1 MKKIITIIVS
11 IVAVIALAGGLTFSY
26 FSTRFKYNS
35 KTAVG
40 NTAGNLNNKGRFC
53 EYDGKIYFANPYDD
67 GRLYVMD
74 SYCSNAR
81 ALNTDSVY
89 YINVCG
95 NYIYYVRNNLSSA
108 KENSFTGQMFGVYR
122 TDLDGQN
129 ADTITT
135 TKSGIATLYGND
147 IFYQYYNANEG
158 MYVYKAGIDGKDDKK
173 FSSKV
178 YNLASVYNGKFYFAD
193 TYNKNYISTLD
204 ASTGN
209 VSAYFN
215 VNAYLVDAADN
226 YIYYIDL
233 DKGYALMRLNTSNK
247 TLEQLYSPADG
258 GKVIN
263 YNRYGNK
270 IFFQVEGTNTGLYRM
285 NADGTQ
291 IEYIAAGNIS
301 TINCTSQYTF
311 FQYYEDNETL
321 YRIPTVNP
329 ITKVEEITIKTGK

>member
-67 GRLYVMD
+67 GHLYVMNSD
-74 SYCSNAR
+74 CSNAR

-135 TKSGIATLYGND
+135 TTKIAT
-147 IFYQYYNANEG
+147 
-158 MYVYKAGIDGKDDKK
+158 K
-173 FSSKV
+173 
-178 YNLASVYNGKFYFAD
+178 
-193 TYNKNYISTLD
+193 
-204 ASTGN
+204 N
-209 VSAYFN
+209 VSRKRF
-215 VNAYLVDAADN
+215 
-226 YIYYIDL
+226 
-233 DKGYALMRLNTSNK
+233 LN
-247 TLEQLYSPADG
+247 
-258 GKVIN
+258 
-263 YNRYGNK
+263 
-270 IFFQVEGTNTGLYRM
+270 
-285 NADGTQ
+285 
-291 IEYIAAGNIS
+291 
-301 TINCTSQYTF
+301 
-311 FQYYEDNETL
+311 
-321 YRIPTVNP
+321 
-329 ITKVEEITIKTGK
+329 

>member
-74 SYCSNAR
+74 SDCSNAR

-158 MYVYKAGIDGKDDKK
+158 MY
-173 FSSKV
+173 
-178 YNLASVYNGKFYFAD
+178 
-193 TYNKNYISTLD
+193 YIQS
-204 ASTGN
+204 
-209 VSAYFN
+209 
-215 VNAYLVDAADN
+215 
-226 YIYYIDL
+226 
-233 DKGYALMRLNTSNK
+233 R
-247 TLEQLYSPADG
+247 
-258 GKVIN
+258 
-263 YNRYGNK
+263 NRRK
-270 IFFQVEGTNTGLYRM
+270 R
-285 NADGTQ
+285 
-291 IEYIAAGNIS
+291 
-301 TINCTSQYTF
+301 
-311 FQYYEDNETL
+311 
-321 YRIPTVNP
+321 
-329 ITKVEEITIKTGK
+329 